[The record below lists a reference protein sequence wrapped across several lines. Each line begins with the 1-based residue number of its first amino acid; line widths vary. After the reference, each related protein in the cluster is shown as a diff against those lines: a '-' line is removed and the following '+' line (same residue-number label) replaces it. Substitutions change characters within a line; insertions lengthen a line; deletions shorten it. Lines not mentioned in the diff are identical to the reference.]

1 MDLRDYVSAC
11 EKVGQL
17 KRVKAEVDWELE
29 LSHVCKIVEE
39 KAGPALLFEN
49 VKGYK
54 SPVLTGAF
62 GTTQRLAIILGK
74 DPGLSMVDLTR
85 EWVALAVKEVIRAR
99 EMKDGPVFENILDG
113 EKVDTFAFP
122 SPKFY
127 ELDGG
132 RYFGTAVFMVV
143 QDPETGDINLGTYR
157 MGILDNKSVGVQ
169 ILKGKK
175 GDRIMKKYGK
185 AGKKMPACAI
195 IGGDPLH
202 IFASAATVK
211 AKSGYDVVS
220 SLRGEPVEVV
230 KSQIHGLPIPAAAE
244 IVLEG
249 EIDPTKLRNEGP
261 FGEYTGYYTEELIK
275 QIPKPALDV
284 QRIYH
289 RNNPILWETS
299 VGRPVGD
306 QHILYA
312 FTRNASLW
320 TDLTKMEIPGI
331 KSVYTLP
338 EGSGRFIVVVSVQ
351 QMYPGHADQVGA
363 AVIASNTG
371 TYGVKAVIIV
381 DDDIDADDLPRV
393 WWALGTRY
401 NPARGTQIIN
411 RGRST
416 PLDPALGADENK
428 FITSRIIL
436 DATIPFDWKI
446 KPTEIKLSDSV
457 MARVK
462 ARWPEYGID

>member
-1 MDLRDYVSAC
+1 MDLRDFVTICQKA
-11 EKVGQL
+11 GQL

-74 DPGLSMVDLTR
+74 DPSLSMVDLTR

-99 EMKDGPVFENILDG
+99 ELKDGPVFENILDG

-157 MGILDNKSVGVQ
+157 MGILDEKTLGVQ

-185 AGKKMPACAI
+185 QGKKMPACVI

-202 IFASAATVK
+202 IFASAA
-211 AKSGYDVVS
+211 
-220 SLRGEPVEVV
+220 
-230 KSQIHGLPIPAAAE
+230 
-244 IVLEG
+244 
-249 EIDPTKLRNEGP
+249 
-261 FGEYTGYYTEELIK
+261 
-275 QIPKPALDV
+275 
-284 QRIYH
+284 
-289 RNNPILWETS
+289 
-299 VGRPVGD
+299 
-306 QHILYA
+306 
-312 FTRNASLW
+312 
-320 TDLTKMEIPGI
+320 
-331 KSVYTLP
+331 
-338 EGSGRFIVVVSVQ
+338 
-351 QMYPGHADQVGA
+351 
-363 AVIASNTG
+363 
-371 TYGVKAVIIV
+371 
-381 DDDIDADDLPRV
+381 
-393 WWALGTRY
+393 
-401 NPARGTQIIN
+401 
-411 RGRST
+411 
-416 PLDPALGADENK
+416 
-428 FITSRIIL
+428 
-436 DATIPFDWKI
+436 
-446 KPTEIKLSDSV
+446 
-457 MARVK
+457 
-462 ARWPEYGID
+462 